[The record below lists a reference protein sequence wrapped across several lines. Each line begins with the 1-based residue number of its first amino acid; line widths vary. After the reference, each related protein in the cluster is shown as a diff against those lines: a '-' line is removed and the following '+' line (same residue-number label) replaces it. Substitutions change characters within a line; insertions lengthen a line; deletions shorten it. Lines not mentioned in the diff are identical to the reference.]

1 MLVKVL
7 QDLSKY
13 EAKARGA
20 KRAKVKMIF
29 ASSTFHSSNHL
40 NKEKEAI

>member
-29 ASSTFHSSNHL
+29 ASSSFFSNSHL
-40 NKEKEAI
+40 NKEKGAV